1 MQEELGH
8 FVFFM
13 SIALEKNHRSWQSP
27 GLSDLWPTS
36 GWPTPAGTRLS
47 SSHRVPGGGG
57 GGPAES
63 RSHIVPTRVSLVS
76 RCLSVPRCYSLA
88 SMCSCPLLT
97 QVFTSPEIRFTEHG
111 AFQKPG
117 DTSGALQF
125 NGAHYGNQLNAEER
139 DKSDYLPA
147 PSTRDSQP
155 TLMGAHLWPHSVTQP
170 SLSAAV
176 TNL

>member
-1 MQEELGH
+1 
-8 FVFFM
+8 
-13 SIALEKNHRSWQSP
+13 
-27 GLSDLWPTS
+27 
-36 GWPTPAGTRLS
+36 
-47 SSHRVPGGGG
+47 
-57 GGPAES
+57 
-63 RSHIVPTRVSLVS
+63 
-76 RCLSVPRCYSLA
+76 
-88 SMCSCPLLT
+88 MCSCPLLT